1 MPGRKKRRGFE
12 TSKTTRSNMDQIP
25 PPVVIVGCKSN
36 QNAVNIVPK
45 EQPDIPVPSEQIIPP
60 VRDESKERACVLQRL
75 KVIGELKDDQKIW
88 LSADGTFAPDT
99 TGYGQWFVRTVCR
112 QKRSFIMDQIGK
124 DVIFVI
130 NHKQDLELQGLCPAV
145 INGLEKTKEVYPKLS
160 ERIDN
165 FISQLK

>member
-1 MPGRKKRRGFE
+1 
-12 TSKTTRSNMDQIP
+12 MDQIP
-25 PPVVIVGCKSN
+25 PPVVTVGCKSN

-45 EQPDIPVPSEQIIPP
+45 EQNVAVPVDKKEPVEQIVPP
-60 VRDESKERACVLQRL
+60 ERAAVVQRL
-75 KVIGELKDDQKIW
+75 KVLGELKEDQKIW

-124 DVIFVI
+124 DVTFVI

-145 INGLEKTKEVYPKLS
+145 INGLEKTKKVYPKLS

-165 FISQLK
+165 FISQLKQ